1 MTNTDDTKQIPVHTP
16 GPWHDEMDAF
26 VSHIV
31 APDPTGEYPDG
42 IYIAE
47 IANGDDVV
55 GRFATYEQH
64 EANARLIAAAPEL
77 LDALTHTLDFL
88 HANDDGEDDVR
99 WRIEKAQAAI
109 AKATGRAA

>member
-1 MTNTDDTKQIPVHTP
+1 MTNANHTP
-16 GPWHDEMDAF
+16 GPWEH
-26 VSHIV
+26 
-31 APDPTGEYPDG
+31 GNNG
-42 IYIAE
+42 LIYGQCAE
-47 IANGDDVV
+47 DDVEAPFV
-55 GRFATYEQH
+55 CDVIEDSAMQALGMLSPIE

-109 AKATGRAA
+109 AKATGREA